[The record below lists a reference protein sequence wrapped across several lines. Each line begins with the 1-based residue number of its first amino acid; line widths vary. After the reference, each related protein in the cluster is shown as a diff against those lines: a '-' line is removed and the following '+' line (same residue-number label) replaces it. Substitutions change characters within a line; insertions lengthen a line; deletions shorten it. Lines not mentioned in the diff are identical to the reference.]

1 MNVTNFFILLFAYL
15 LGSINSAIIVC
26 YIFRLPS
33 PRSIGSGNPGT
44 TNVLR
49 IGGKIP
55 AAITL
60 IFDILKGLIPVI
72 VAKEITHNDL
82 LIAFVSLYA
91 IIGHI
96 FPIFFDF
103 KGGKGVATL
112 IGALFGFW
120 WVSGLIFIVIWLIIA
135 TITRYSSL
143 SAIVATIVASISIF
157 FVDNDFII
165 TIPFLIIA
173 IIILVKHKDN
183 IKRLINKQ
191 EDKIGGK
198 KTKGNLD

>member
-26 YIFRLPS
+26 YIFKLPS

-72 VAKEITHNDL
+72 IAKEITHNDL

-120 WVSGLIFIVIWLIIA
+120 WVSGLVFIVIWLIIA